1 MKKLL
6 ITASLSFLFASIHG
20 ICQNKTD
27 EFQLMGIVGEA
38 IGGEHLSPEQV
49 KQKAIN
55 NAKINAL
62 KKGGIEE
69 NINSYTDYFRKESDN
84 TFEELFT
91 SDILSNIEG
100 TVKDIE
106 VVDARPSFTAENQIK
121 YTVTI
126 NCTVVKYN
134 VTKDLSFDAWIEG
147 IQPFYQ
153 SGSGLTF
160 TIKPTIPCYARVF
173 AFTDEPFPIYP
184 NQVEKSKLLP
194 AMEITSF
201 PDPLKIES
209 YEVTTEKADK
219 ETHRMVVVLLKND
232 LYYTGS
238 KVGYKEIIDWIMTI
252 PPDERKLETFT
263 FEVFKKK

>member
-1 MKKLL
+1 MKKQV
-6 ITASLSFLFASIHG
+6 ITACLIFLFIAIQGFS
-20 ICQNKTD
+20 QKKTE
-27 EFQLMGIVGEA
+27 EFQLMGITGDA
-38 IGGEHLSPEQV
+38 IGGEQLSPEQV

-62 KKGGIEE
+62 KKAGIEE

-106 VVDARPSFTAENQIK
+106 VVDTRPSFTAENQIK
-121 YTVTI
+121 YVVTI

-160 TIKPTIPCYARVF
+160 SIKPTIPCYARVF
-173 AFTDEPFPIYP
+173 AFTDEPYPIYP
-184 NQVEKSKLLP
+184 NEWEKSKLLP
-194 AMEITSF
+194 ALEITNF
-201 PDPLKIES
+201 PDLDKINS
-209 YEVTTEKADK
+209 YEVSAEKKDK
-219 ETHRMVVVLLKND
+219 ETHRLIIVLLKND
-232 LYYTGS
+232 LYYTG